1 MKGYK
6 VFKIKKSETK
16 SFILGIHYAK
26 RYPMVQY
33 AYGLY
38 EDNELVGVVTYGIPP
53 SKDLCVGIAGEEYR
67 LIVIELNRLVLK
79 NNKKNEASFLVG
91 QSLRLL
97 PRPRIIVSYADTGQN
112 HNGYI
117 YQATNF
123 IYTGL
128 SIKSKEWQ
136 MIGVNKH
143 SRQISKED
151 VLKEPDKYEHV
162 ERSRKHRYIYI
173 IANKKEKKQIV
184 SKLRYEQLPYPKG
197 VSKYYD
203 SDTDIQTQLLLM

>member
-16 SFILGIHYAK
+16 SFILDIHYAK

-67 LIVIELNRLVLK
+67 LIVVELNRLVLK

-97 PRPRIIVSYADTGQN
+97 PKPRIIVSYADTGQN

-136 MIGVNKH
+136 LKEGNKH

-151 VLKEPDKYEHV
+151 VLKEPDKYKYV

-173 IANKKEKKQIV
+173 VGNKKDKKLIR
-184 SKLRYEQLPYPKG
+184 SKMLYKEQEYPKG
-197 VSKYYD
+197 ESKYYKT
-203 SDTDIQTQLLLM
+203 DTDIETQLLLM